1 MLKAMNRRYTAE
13 HYLDLVRKVREAN
26 PDVALST
33 DIIVG
38 FPGETEED
46 FQATANLVREVG
58 YGQVFTFIYSKREGT
73 PAAKMEDPTSRETI
87 QRRFDELVD
96 IVQEGAHEQNQRFAG
111 RVLDVLVEGT
121 SKRDEDV
128 LAGRSPH
135 NVTVHAPIPAG
146 KTIDELEGTIVKV
159 RIDESLTWYLS
170 GEVVDAE

>member
-1 MLKAMNRRYTAE
+1 M
-13 HYLDLVRKVREAN
+13 
-26 PDVALST
+26 
-33 DIIVG
+33 
-38 FPGETEED
+38 
-46 FQATANLVREVG
+46 
-58 YGQVFTFIYSKREGT
+58 
-73 PAAKMEDPTSRETI
+73 
-87 QRRFDELVD
+87 
-96 IVQEGAHEQNQRFAG
+96 
-111 RVLDVLVEGT
+111 LVEGT

>member
-1 MLKAMNRRYTAE
+1 MNRRYTAE

-58 YGQVFTFIYSKREGT
+58 YGQVFTFIYSKREARLL
-73 PAAKMEDPTSRETI
+73 PKMEDPTPRETI

-128 LAGRSPH
+128 LAGRSP
-135 NVTVHAPIPAG
+135 IM
-146 KTIDELEGTIVKV
+146 
-159 RIDESLTWYLS
+159 
-170 GEVVDAE
+170 

>member
-1 MLKAMNRRYTAE
+1 MPALHLPVQSGSDRVLKAMNRRYTAE

-73 PAAKMEDPTSRETI
+73 PAAKMEDPTPRETI

-96 IVQEGAHEQNQRFAG
+96 IVQEGAHEPKPAFRRA
-111 RVLDVLVEGT
+111 
-121 SKRDEDV
+121 
-128 LAGRSPH
+128 RS
-135 NVTVHAPIPAG
+135 
-146 KTIDELEGTIVKV
+146 
-159 RIDESLTWYLS
+159 
-170 GEVVDAE
+170 

>member
-1 MLKAMNRRYTAE
+1 M
-13 HYLDLVRKVREAN
+13 VRKVREAN

-73 PAAKMEDPTSRETI
+73 PAAKMEDPTPRETI

-96 IVQEGAHEQNQRFAG
+96 IVQEGA
-111 RVLDVLVEGT
+111 

>member
-46 FQATANLVREVG
+46 FQATANLGREVG

-73 PAAKMEDPTSRETI
+73 SAAKMEDPTPKEEKN
-87 QRRFDELVD
+87 RRFDKLCNVQNRISLEIHQAYVGKTMRVLVD
-96 IVQEGAHEQNQRFAG
+96 GRDGENLTARTEGG
-111 RVLDVLVEGT
+111 RLVRLSGGDGLIGQF
-121 SKRDEDV
+121 RD
-128 LAGRSPH
+128 
-135 NVTVHAPIPAG
+135 
-146 KTIDELEGTIVKV
+146 V
-159 RIDESLTWYLS
+159 RITGSTTWSLT
-170 GEVVDAE
+170 GELA